1 MPTTRAFSGYVIS
14 AGNMLTTTAFSAYFI
29 NAGNMLTTTD
39 TLLVQVTC

>member
-1 MPTTRAFSGYVIS
+1 MPTTRALSGYVIS